1 MTDHRR
7 GTPCGCPLTSR
18 RCPPTAAAP
27 AARPERT
34 QERPAAGGGAVRAAG
49 DHKGRPY
56 GLVAAAGVVCA
67 GATGGAIFQSPNW
80 KGRICH
86 RIPTARL
93 SVWFRRQLLKSLALC
108 WALAPAV
115 MGTPGPPQSKGEALA
130 RVFSLLRSESYVQ
143 AARSL
148 EALVQT
154 NSSDAA
160 LQNLLGTTRERAG
173 ETSRAPSCYLRALQL
188 RPDWST
194 ARLNLA
200 LSYLR
205 LGQRSAAAGQFA
217 RLVRSTTPATPAL
230 SFYHQ
235 APIGEEVKQ
244 FARTLGSEQ
253 HEYLS
258 LGGVFLVHELPEA
271 ASAVFSAGVE
281 ANPDS
286 APLRDALGRT
296 WLKMKR
302 FREAEAAFARTLE
315 LDPDAE
321 GSCLHLGYAQASQGR
336 VEPARETYAE
346 CVRQDPKDYAGHYF
360 LGSSLLDLDRPQ
372 EAIAELAE
380 ALRLNPRSVNS
391 RLLLGKAYAAAGR
404 EADALTEFLAVVDR
418 EPDHEA
424 ALFHLGTLH
433 RKLGQPEEARKIL
446 GRFQKVKAFERQRSR
461 RALLPGSERVD
472 PRESAEVARAVNRFY
487 LRYKQ
492 ALLEGRYREIWDL
505 MTPSSESL
513 YGDFESFR
521 ATASSVYGNS
531 QLRQR
536 IAGSRIRDGNTLG
549 KRIFCQL
556 VTAWGEPLPLL
567 VLVRHGDELKID
579 RDFDLSLAGVRS
591 LGGRSSTAP

>member
-1 MTDHRR
+1 MIRLGPETIRVRKRLPFLGSLILCLTMTLGIL
-7 GTPCGCPLTSR
+7 GTTGLAQTKE
-18 RCPPTAAAP
+18 
-27 AARPERT
+27 ER
-34 QERPAAGGGAVRAAG
+34 
-49 DHKGRPY
+49 
-56 GLVAAAGVVCA
+56 
-67 GATGGAIFQSPNW
+67 
-80 KGRICH
+80 
-86 RIPTARL
+86 
-93 SVWFRRQLLKSLALC
+93 LAE
-108 WALAPAV
+108 V
-115 MGTPGPPQSKGEALA
+115 Y
-130 RVFSLLRSESYVQ
+130 SLLRSESYAQ

-154 NSSDAA
+154 SPSDAA

-173 ETSRAPSCYLRALQL
+173 DTARAPSCYLRALQL
-188 RPDWST
+188 RRDWST

-217 RLVRSTTPATPAL
+217 RLVRSTAPATPAL

-235 APIGEEVKQ
+235 APIGDEVEQ

-271 ASAVFSAGVE
+271 ASVVFSAGVQ

-286 APLRDALGRT
+286 PLLQDALGRT

-302 FREAEAAFARTLE
+302 FREAETAFARTLE
-315 LDPDAE
+315 LEPDAE
-321 GSCLHLGYAQASQGR
+321 GACLHLGYAQASQGR
-336 VEPARETYAE
+336 VEPARKTYAE

-360 LGSSLLDLDRPQ
+360 LGSTLLDLDRPQ
-372 EAIAELAE
+372 EAITELEE

-391 RLLLGKAYAAAGR
+391 QLLMGKAYAAAGR
-404 EADALTEFLAVVDR
+404 ERDALTEFLAVVDR

-433 RKLGQPEEARKIL
+433 RKLGQREEARKIL
-446 GRFQKVKAFERQRSR
+446 ERFQKVKAFERQRSR
-461 RALLPGSERVD
+461 RALLPGSDRVD
-472 PRESAEVARAVNRFY
+472 PRESSEVARAVNQFY

-492 ALLEGRYREIWDL
+492 ALLEERYGEIWDL
-505 MTPSSESL
+505 LTPSSQAL
-513 YGDFESFR
+513 YGDLRSYR
-521 ATASSVYGNS
+521 AIASSVYGNS
-531 QLRQR
+531 QIRQR

-567 VLVRHGDELKID
+567 VLVRRGEELKID
-579 RDFDLSLAGVRS
+579 HDFDLSLAGIRT
-591 LGGRSSTAP
+591 LGGRSPTAQ

>member
-1 MTDHRR
+1 MISPGPEKIGSRNRIRFLASLILCSAITLGAP
-7 GTPCGCPLTSR
+7 GTS
-18 RCPPTAAAP
+18 
-27 AARPERT
+27 
-34 QERPAAGGGAVRAAG
+34 
-49 DHKGRPY
+49 
-56 GLVAAAGVVCA
+56 GLGQSKEKMLAGVYS
-67 GATGGAIFQSPNW
+67 Q
-80 KGRICH
+80 
-86 RIPTARL
+86 
-93 SVWFRRQLLKSLALC
+93 
-108 WALAPAV
+108 
-115 MGTPGPPQSKGEALA
+115 
-130 RVFSLLRSESYVQ
+130 LRSESYAE

-148 EALVQT
+148 EHLVKT

-235 APIGEEVKQ
+235 APIGEEVEQ

-286 APLRDALGRT
+286 PRLRDALGRT

-346 CVRQDPKDYAGHYF
+346 CVRQ
-360 LGSSLLDLDRPQ
+360 
-372 EAIAELAE
+372 I
-380 ALRLNPRSVNS
+380 
-391 RLLLGKAYAAAGR
+391 GR
-404 EADALTEFLAVVDR
+404 AHV
-418 EPDHEA
+418 
-424 ALFHLGTLH
+424 
-433 RKLGQPEEARKIL
+433 
-446 GRFQKVKAFERQRSR
+446 
-461 RALLPGSERVD
+461 
-472 PRESAEVARAVNRFY
+472 
-487 LRYKQ
+487 
-492 ALLEGRYREIWDL
+492 
-505 MTPSSESL
+505 
-513 YGDFESFR
+513 
-521 ATASSVYGNS
+521 
-531 QLRQR
+531 
-536 IAGSRIRDGNTLG
+536 
-549 KRIFCQL
+549 
-556 VTAWGEPLPLL
+556 
-567 VLVRHGDELKID
+567 
-579 RDFDLSLAGVRS
+579 
-591 LGGRSSTAP
+591 